1 MYQGSR
7 MHACRRWHSDLIGNK
22 AAIPAHRLTNQGF
35 EDGLGLETL
44 ARSLTEACARSLSE
58 EPLVVKAVVATSPPK
73 TPAHVFRGPTH
84 LKDISTACEHVGRNL
99 TGKSFEGWVPSCLQR
114 TSRAT
119 HRNEASVP
127 EARPPQPEFRSSS
140 SCSFTLMT
148 LNRACREATDAKGD
162 LSPNFP
168 SNLRMMAKMDESLNT
183 FLKTYVPKQSAQ
195 IVVRGHVVGRDGH
208 SRYGGGVLDLSGH
221 MQDRS

>member
-1 MYQGSR
+1 MDDGSLSGRHGNTNETTIVSGPRFLGPEQIAYVDSSPHETALNSDSFCIICLDTEGGKHVYQGSR

-84 LKDISTACEHVGRNL
+84 LKDITTACEHVGRNL
-99 TGKSFEGWVPSCLQR
+99 TGNRLRVWCPRACNEQAVQR
-114 TSRAT
+114 TETKHRAPRGQAAT
-119 HRNEASVP
+119 ARVP
-127 EARPPQPEFRSSS
+127 VIIIMLVYLDDLEQGMQGGNG
-140 SCSFTLMT
+140 C
-148 LNRACREATDAKGD
+148 KG
-162 LSPNFP
+162 
-168 SNLRMMAKMDESLNT
+168 
-183 FLKTYVPKQSAQ
+183 
-195 IVVRGHVVGRDGH
+195 
-208 SRYGGGVLDLSGH
+208 
-221 MQDRS
+221 

>member
-1 MYQGSR
+1 M
-7 MHACRRWHSDLIGNK
+7 DV
-22 AAIPAHRLTNQGF
+22 T
-35 EDGLGLETL
+35 LGMETP
-44 ARSLTEACARSLSE
+44 ARSQSE
-58 EPLVVKAVVATSPPK
+58 EPLVVKAVVATSSPK
-73 TPAHVFRGPTH
+73 TPTHVVRAPTH
-84 LKDISTACEHVGRNL
+84 LKDISTTCERVDRNL
-99 TGKSFEGWVPSCLQR
+99 TGNRVRSCMQR
-114 TSRAT
+114 KGPAT
-119 HRNEASVP
+119 HRNEASGS
-127 EARPPQPEFRSSS
+127 EAGPPQPEFRSTS

-148 LNRACREATDAKGD
+148 LYKACREATDPKGD

-168 SNLRMMAKMDESLNT
+168 SNLRMMAKATESLNT